1 MEMEISS
8 RFHKYINY
16 MLTTQDR
23 LLMKMPPELGRDCE
37 IIGWWSSE
45 DLRQQINQFKK
56 NRCKHPVLDALV
68 AHCRSDK
75 FSWELPL
82 IMCRWDGNYRL
93 LYLPMNKADPMACCD
108 IASADAYEMRREAK
122 QLGIWIDS
130 PAEVSDPV
138 IFNLRVPIN

>member
-16 MLTTQDR
+16 MLTTEDR
-23 LLMKMPPELGRDCE
+23 FLMKLPFETGRHCE
-37 IIGWWSSE
+37 IIGWWSSQ
-45 DLRQQINQFKK
+45 DIRRQANRFKK
-56 NRCKHPVLDALV
+56 NLFKHPVFDAIA
-68 AHCRSDK
+68 AHCLSDK
-75 FSWELPL
+75 FSPELPL
-82 IMCRWDGNYRL
+82 VMCRWDGNYRL
-93 LYLPMNKADPMACCD
+93 LYLPMNKDDPMACCD

-138 IFNLRVPIN
+138 ILNLRAPIN

>member
-16 MLTTQDR
+16 MLTTEDR
-23 LLMKMPPELGRDCE
+23 FLMKLPPEIGRHCE
-37 IIGWWSSE
+37 IIGWWSSQ
-45 DLRQQINQFKK
+45 DIRRQTNHFKK
-56 NRCKHPVLDALV
+56 NLFKHPVFDAIV
-68 AHCRSDK
+68 AHCRSEK
-75 FSWELPL
+75 FLRELPL
-82 IMCRWDGNYRL
+82 VMACWDGNYRL
-93 LYLPMNKADPMACCD
+93 LYLPMNKDDPMACCD

-138 IFNLRVPIN
+138 ILNLRAPIN